1 MNEMNFESLLYT
13 GPGTNLEVGLAVGHE
28 WVGGSTNTKKGI
40 PTFPNM
46 STEET
51 DHSFEMY
58 SQISPEYQLDEYKG
72 FLNEDFIKLI
82 KDKK

>member
-1 MNEMNFESLLYT
+1 MNFESLLYT

-46 STEET
+46 PTEEIFT
-51 DHSFEMY
+51 TLTVKKLMVLFV
-58 SQISPEYQLDEYKG
+58 QLNHYH
-72 FLNEDFIKLI
+72 I
-82 KDKK
+82 KDH